1 MSQKMTLWRGEEKSS
16 VKMSIDRLTV
26 CGNEMNTFDR
36 FIDSNESLKG
46 KGFAK
51 YPYRDSYYMLDGSII
66 QRGELEAVRS
76 GKIKE
81 LRYEFNPN
89 NKIFEKMHLRILQQ
103 IKNAHITRIDVAF
116 DIYDVD
122 MSRWKWIDS
131 KGRPQKHYISGNGDM
146 ETCYIGGEHSE
157 QRIRIYNKAKEQ
169 KEDDIVWWRVEVQ
182 LRGEMAKL
190 VTDWKALATI
200 NPFEHITPITDGYF
214 PELEI
219 KTRAMLNYLMYYP
232 SGFAELSKNTR
243 SEYKKLLRGL
253 SSWECIDFYRL
264 WKEKIPD
271 MQSEIESWYSFTRTF
286 D

>member
-1 MSQKMTLWRGEEKSS
+1 M
-16 VKMSIDRLTV
+16 KMSIDRLTV

-36 FIDSNESLKG
+36 FINENESVKG

-66 QRGELEAVRS
+66 QRAEREASRS

-89 NKIFEKMHLRILQQ
+89 NKIFETMQLRVLQQ
-103 IKNAHITRIDVAF
+103 IKNAHITRIDIAF

-131 KGRPQKHYISGNGDM
+131 KSRPYNVYYSGNGDV
-146 ETCYIGGEHSE
+146 ETWYIGGKDSE

-169 KEDDIVWWRVEVQ
+169 KENDTVWWRVEVQ

-200 NPFEHITPITDGYF
+200 NPFEHITPITDGHF

-219 KTRAMLNYLMYYP
+219 KSRAMINYLMHYP
-232 SGFAELSKNTR
+232 SGFSELAKNTR
-243 SEYKKLLRGL
+243 HHYKKLLRMIA
-253 SSWECIDFYRL
+253 SWECIDFYRL

-271 MQSEIESWYSFTRTF
+271 MQSEIESWYSFTR
-286 D
+286 